1 MIARPISQGVN
12 AMAPNAMTQAYAS
25 MRHMLCLYEDL
36 MLWLKHGMALTKQVK
51 HVMAPNAMAQAWHG
65 TN

>member
-1 MIARPISQGVN
+1 
-12 AMAPNAMTQAYAS
+12 MAPNAMTQAYAS